1 MHWTNHERSS
11 AWLEAALT
19 GLKTKEKGKQTRD
32 YDKMKK
38 ALQDIWMYGD
48 GNHFENEDEIVNNI
62 ENIDGFL

>member
-1 MHWTNHERSS
+1 MSRHLLAMHWTNHERSS

-38 ALQDIWMYGD
+38 ALQDI
-48 GNHFENEDEIVNNI
+48 
-62 ENIDGFL
+62 